1 MKQNQQANEEPPKS
15 DSKRQEQVF
24 SHTLDSPSEGEP
36 LRITRPN
43 PQIQANTNDFKVE
56 ILKFEGK
63 LDPEEFLDWLHTVVR
78 VFECKD
84 IPEVKKVKLVALRLC
99 KYAAL
104 WWTNLC
110 AKRPLRDIPQTS
122 LIHLRFQHE
131 FQYKLEFGG
140 EV

>member
-1 MKQNQQANEEPPKS
+1 M
-15 DSKRQEQVF
+15 F
-24 SHTLDSPSEGEP
+24 SHTLDSSSDHEH
-36 LRITRPN
+36 LRMTRPN
-43 PQIQANTNDFKVE
+43 PRIQANTNDFKVE
-56 ILKFEGK
+56 IPKFEGK

-84 IPEVKKVKLVALRLC
+84 IPEEKKVKLVALRLH

-122 LIHLRFQHE
+122 RIHLPFHHE
-131 FQYKLEFGG
+131 F
-140 EV
+140 

>member
-1 MKQNQQANEEPPKS
+1 M
-15 DSKRQEQVF
+15 
-24 SHTLDSPSEGEP
+24 
-36 LRITRPN
+36 TRPD
-43 PQIQANTNDFKVE
+43 PRIQANTNDFKVE
-56 ILKFEGK
+56 IQKFEGK
-63 LDPEEFLDWLHTVVR
+63 LDPEEFLDQLHTVVR

-84 IPEVKKVKLVALRLC
+84 IPDQKKVNLFALRIR

-122 LIHLRFQHE
+122 PIHLWFHHE
-131 FQYKLEFGG
+131 FQYELELEG